1 MSKILLLR
9 CKSEGLTFDP
19 SEFAH
24 FHFPISLTDYIFS
37 FLTDYILKA
46 NIISV
51 NSLMKI
57 IVSLYNSMNILI
69 ASSDEKQDII
79 MRPQGRT
86 RRMSCLLS

>member
-24 FHFPISLTDYIFS
+24 FHFPISLTDYI
-37 FLTDYILKA
+37 LQA